1 MSVDSLHVVES
12 SKVSLHGMMVEFD
25 NGLGIPVRIL
35 QIGSEC
41 AIVSLVAHEIGTE
54 FEVEVV
60 GEFFEDDAVYLALV
74 VELADHE

>member
-1 MSVDSLHVVES
+1 MV
-12 SKVSLHGMMVEFD
+12 VEFD
-25 NGLGIPVRIL
+25 NCLGISVRVL
-35 QIGSEC
+35 QISAKC
-41 AIVSLVAHEIGTE
+41 AIIRLAAHKIGTE